1 MKGPDLKLFL
11 KKTAFLSFEFNV
23 TSSSYLVL
31 DVDMVGMFMEP
42 SVERKRTHTAVTWV
56 IADNYYVVNVQLN
69 LIDPTADNTCSIG
82 EKQAIAW
89 QLA

>member
-11 KKTAFLSFEFNV
+11 KKTPFLSFEFNV
-23 TSSSYLVL
+23 TSSSYLLL

-42 SVERKRTHTAVTWV
+42 SVERKITHTAVTWV

-69 LIDPTADNTCSIG
+69 LIKIN
-82 EKQAIAW
+82 
-89 QLA
+89 L